1 MYICVNDYISY
12 VEMRRKPN
20 KTKDKKK
27 KTEQNQKPM
36 KILAE
41 PKFNPCM

>member
-1 MYICVNDYISY
+1 MYTCVNDYISY

-27 KTEQNQKPM
+27 KKRTKP
-36 KILAE
+36 E
-41 PKFNPCM
+41 TDEDSS